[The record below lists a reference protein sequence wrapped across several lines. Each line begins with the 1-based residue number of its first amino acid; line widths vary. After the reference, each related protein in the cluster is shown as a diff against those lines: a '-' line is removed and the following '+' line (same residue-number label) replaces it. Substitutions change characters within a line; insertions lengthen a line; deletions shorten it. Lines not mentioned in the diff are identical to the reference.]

1 MEKRLLLVDDLGF
14 MRRALREILEEAGLE
29 IAGEARNG
37 AEAVEQYRR
46 LNPALVLMDI
56 TMPVM
61 DGLEALRRIR
71 LFDSGA
77 RVVMC
82 SAMGQEKTILRAI
95 QYGARDFVVKPFSR
109 KRIVSAV
116 EKALGTVDGG

>member
-1 MEKRLLLVDDLGF
+1 MENRLLLVDDLGF
-14 MRRALREILEEAGLE
+14 MRSALREILEAEGLE

-37 AEAVEQYRR
+37 AEAVEMYRK
-46 LNPALVLMDI
+46 LNPSLVVMDI

-71 LFDSGA
+71 NIDRDAL
-77 RVVMC
+77 VVMC
-82 SAMGQEKTILRAI
+82 SAMGQEKNILKAI
-95 QYGARDFVVKPFSR
+95 QYGARDFVIKPFTR

-116 EKALGTVDGG
+116 EKALRPVAGA